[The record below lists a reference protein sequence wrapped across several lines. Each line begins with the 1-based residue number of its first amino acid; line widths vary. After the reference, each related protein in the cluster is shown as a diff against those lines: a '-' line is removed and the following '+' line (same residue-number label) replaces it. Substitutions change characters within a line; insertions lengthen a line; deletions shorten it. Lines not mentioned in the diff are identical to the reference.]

1 MQDVNM
7 KWTQSD
13 EELQSFL
20 SRTNNLHPSIKFTH
34 EIYNTTISLLDTSS
48 SLSEGEQST
57 ELYPKP
63 NDTNQYL
70 LSSSFHPPHVTK
82 NISYSQALR
91 TRRICS
97 DDKSLKKMIG
107 ST

>member
-1 MQDVNM
+1 MLIHLWEHFKKELLESSIERPLSWYIFIQDVNM

-63 NDTNQYL
+63 TDTNQYL
-70 LSSSFHPPHVTK
+70 WLAAV
-82 NISYSQALR
+82 IL
-91 TRRICS
+91 
-97 DDKSLKKMIG
+97 LM
-107 ST
+107 